1 VSITASCAFVQP
13 WSAIVIGIVG
23 SVIHFWGAKLLI
35 KLKVDD
41 PLEASVVHFFGG
53 SWGLIAT
60 GLFAV
65 SEKIEAVYQR
75 PAVGG
80 GGLFTEGTG
89 YQLAMQLLAFAVI
102 LGWTAFWSCIL
113 FYVLRALDS
122 LRISSAAERTMLL
135 DIHHA
140 GVAAMNPLTTP
151 ANRNRPDV
159 VVFDDESEVVLEPS
173 TNHTRHERGARE
185 SRDTSR
191 PSHSIERSVESSSD
205 TPSSSNSDVSDGEG
219 HQSEAMEVFEPS
231 RHYVL
236 DRHARNNNIRG
247 TSTTNNTNQQAPVIV
262 EVSDSSDSSED
273 RPRAATTGHNNN
285 TNLLDSEDD
294 PIIDPMLLH
303 QRMSLDNMQRSDP
316 SPPHSDPSIEVSA
329 SEDSSSEAH
338 RHIAMIRDGTST
350 YNTILNNKRNKRQKK
365 T

>member
-1 VSITASCAFVQP
+1 MLTSTVLPVPSNAPQ
-13 WSAIVIGIVG
+13 
-23 SVIHFWGAKLLI
+23 
-35 KLKVDD
+35 
-41 PLEASVVHFFGG
+41 VVHFFGG

-60 GLFAV
+60 GLFAA

-113 FYVLRALDS
+113 FLVLRALDS

-151 ANRNRPDV
+151 TNRNRPDV
-159 VVFDDESEVVLEPS
+159 VVFEDESEVVLERS
-173 TNHTRHERGARE
+173 ANHARHERRARA
-185 SRDTSR
+185 SRDTNR
-191 PSHSIERSVESSSD
+191 PSQSVERSVESSSD
-205 TPSSSNSDVSDGEG
+205 TPSSSDSEG
-219 HQSEAMEVFEPS
+219 SADEHSAAMEVFEPT
-231 RHYVL
+231 RHYVM
-236 DRHARNNNIRG
+236 DRPRNNNAR
-247 TSTTNNTNQQAPVIV
+247 STANNTNQAEPVVV
-262 EVSDSSDSSED
+262 EVPDSSESSDST
-273 RPRAATTGHNNN
+273 PRAHTGHNNN
-285 TNLLDSEDD
+285 ADLDDPADD

-303 QRMSLDNMQRSDP
+303 QRMSLDNMHRADP
-316 SPPHSDPSIEVSA
+316 SPDPVPSADA

-338 RHIAMIRDGTST
+338 RHLAMIRDGTSN
-350 YNTILNNKRNKRQKK
+350 YNTILRNKRNRRQKK